1 MKQEW
6 AENTEKDLITG
17 ILLWDLSAV
26 FDTLSADI
34 LCAKLKIY
42 GFNDRSCNWFNSFL
56 TGRSKQVKIG
66 RTLSS
71 KRSLESGVPNNIRHL
86 WSWHGAVAQ
95 ILICIDLCWWYQ
107 LQCDWQIIA
116 QPTQC
121 EHSVSTI
128 RVAKS
133 TSIVKKKSRN

>member
-17 ILLWDLSAV
+17 ILLWDLSAA

-56 TGRSKQVKIG
+56 TGRSQQVKII
-66 RTLSS
+66 TCS
-71 KRSLESGVPNNIRHL
+71 
-86 WSWHGAVAQ
+86 
-95 ILICIDLCWWYQ
+95 
-107 LQCDWQIIA
+107 
-116 QPTQC
+116 
-121 EHSVSTI
+121 HS
-128 RVAKS
+128 
-133 TSIVKKKSRN
+133 